1 MITSFHNK
9 NPRGYPRGR
18 CLCVLLR
25 AVSNETYVLNTQIG
39 LRALLA
45 PLGCVPCIFRPRWTL
60 PPAALSIIC
69 LLTFTRGRGGAYAF
83 TLSQFHFP
91 PLGGLLRVCR
101 NNFTISAARSL
112 VHVSRRSPAPCV
124 GLCLVLV
131 YVSRRS
137 PAPLSLR
144 RLFVVAG
151 CLSAGLSRRPRSCFR
166 ALPRSVLPLPFPIGF
181 RFGRG
186 RERLPLA
193 LRRWLFVLT
202 SAIFRNTSKCQIS
215 RSAARRRGGVA
226 FRC

>member
-1 MITSFHNK
+1 M
-9 NPRGYPRGR
+9 
-18 CLCVLLR
+18 LR

-45 PLGCVPCIFRPRWTL
+45 PLGCVPCVFHPRWTL

-69 LLTFTRGRGGAYAF
+69 LLTFTRGRGGACAVSRY
-83 TLSQFHFP
+83 SRFHFP

-112 VHVSRRSPAPCV
+112 VHVSRRSPAPCG

-151 CLSAGLSRRPRSCFR
+151 CLSAGLSRRPRSDFR

-193 LRRWLFVLT
+193 LRRWMFFLT
-202 SAIFRNTSKCQIS
+202 SATLRNTF
-215 RSAARRRGGVA
+215 SACRRGGVA
-226 FRC
+226 LCC